1 MNLHMPQN
9 VLAETELR
17 NLAAIPYQIISPSGN
32 VPIIGIYQDSL
43 LGSYRM
49 TRPDVNFAPSQAMD
63 LLMMYNKVDTKALRE
78 AGTKV
83 SSFDVLS
90 QIMPPLTM
98 IYKTKLFEDN
108 EDYKTSNNVLE
119 IRAGKYIRGQ
129 LEKSVLGSTTKGILH
144 RVFNDFGNMA
154 CADFNDD
161 LQNVVTEY
169 MKSSSYSVGISDLIA
184 DKITQEK
191 IIQVINAQKSEVQQL
206 IDKVHLGIFENNTAH
221 TNIAEFETTVNNIL
235 NKATEQSGKIGR
247 TSLSPTNRFLM
258 IVNSGSKGSLIN
270 ISQMISCLG
279 QQNVDGKR
287 IPYGFDSRTLPHY
300 NKFDDS
306 PNARGFIENSYISG
320 LTAPELFFHAMGGR
334 IGLIDTAV
342 KTSQTGYIQR
352 RLIKGLEDLKVEYD
366 MTVRNSKGKII
377 QFAYGDDGF
386 DSTKVENQAI
396 PLVGMSV
403 EDVYMHY
410 DIIGVNDQTSDTI
423 AIYTKGAVSRMK
435 KQKAEAKEKCKYY
448 VEKMLEARETIV
460 KSVFK
465 NKNDNNVVQ
474 PVSFQNIIANIQGQL
489 GLGANSTVDITPME
503 AFELIEDNFKK
514 MNMLAFAP
522 ITKLFEILYYYY
534 LSPKELLV
542 QKRFHRKA
550 LISLLETI
558 SLRFKEALVHPGE
571 MVGVIAGQST
581 GEPTTQLTLNTFHL
595 SGVASKS
602 NVTRGVPRIEEILRL
617 TKNPKHPSLTVY
629 LKPIDQEDKDKATKY
644 STILEHT
651 RLVDVVKSIQI
662 CFDPNEE
669 SSSVEEDRLLLD
681 QFYEFERIMKEC
693 AEDTSA
699 MNGSQKSKWVVR
711 MEMDAETL
719 LDKNITMDD
728 IHFAISNSHYGND
741 VSCVYSDYNS
751 DKLVFRIRMN
761 SAVFTKGKKRGV
773 PDTLDQSDE
782 IYMLKNFQDS
792 LLNNIV
798 LRGVNGID
806 NVIARKLQNNV
817 LKEEG
822 KYVKKDIWVLDT
834 TGSNMLEILALD
846 FIDPARTYSNDIREV
861 FDVLGIEAARQMIYN
876 EMSEVMEF
884 SSVYIN
890 YHHLSLLADRMT
902 CNHNMVPIFR
912 SGLLSDNVGPIA
924 KATFEVHTE
933 VLLEAA
939 RHGDFDHMKGV
950 SASVM
955 CGQYGSY
962 GTGSFGLVLD
972 MAEMEKLDNA
982 MVDVRNTADDIEK
995 AFNSMEDNADMC
1007 SKNRIQ
1013 IRNNVVNI
1021 VGRGDDTTCDDDYDA
1036 GF

>member
-1 MNLHMPQN
+1 
-9 VLAETELR
+9 
-17 NLAAIPYQIISPSGN
+17 
-32 VPIIGIYQDSL
+32 
-43 LGSYRM
+43 
-49 TRPDVNFAPSQAMD
+49 
-63 LLMMYNKVDTKALRE
+63 
-78 AGTKV
+78 
-83 SSFDVLS
+83 
-90 QIMPPLTM
+90 
-98 IYKTKLFEDN
+98 
-108 EDYKTSNNVLE
+108 
-119 IRAGKYIRGQ
+119 
-129 LEKSVLGSTTKGILH
+129 
-144 RVFNDFGNMA
+144 
-154 CADFNDD
+154 
-161 LQNVVTEY
+161 
-169 MKSSSYSVGISDLIA
+169 
-184 DKITQEK
+184 
-191 IIQVINAQKSEVQQL
+191 
-206 IDKVHLGIFENNTAH
+206 
-221 TNIAEFETTVNNIL
+221 
-235 NKATEQSGKIGR
+235 
-247 TSLSPTNRFLM
+247 
-258 IVNSGSKGSLIN
+258 
-270 ISQMISCLG
+270 
-279 QQNVDGKR
+279 
-287 IPYGFDSRTLPHY
+287 
-300 NKFDDS
+300 
-306 PNARGFIENSYISG
+306 
-320 LTAPELFFHAMGGR
+320 
-334 IGLIDTAV
+334 
-342 KTSQTGYIQR
+342 
-352 RLIKGLEDLKVEYD
+352 
-366 MTVRNSKGKII
+366 
-377 QFAYGDDGF
+377 
-386 DSTKVENQAI
+386 VENQAI

-410 DIIGVNDQTSDTI
+410 DIIGVNDETSDTI

-435 KQKAEAKEKCKYY
+435 KQKADAKEKCKYY

-474 PVSFQNIIANIQGQL
+474 PVAFQNIIANIQGQL

-550 LISLLETI
+550 LVSLLETI

-669 SSSVEEDRLLLD
+669 STSVEEDRLLLD

-693 AEDTSA
+693 AEDTSE

-782 IYMLKNFQDS
+782 IYMLKNFQDA

-939 RHGDFDHMKGV
+939 RHGDFYHMKGV

-982 MVDVRNTADDIEK
+982 MVDVRNAGDEIEK